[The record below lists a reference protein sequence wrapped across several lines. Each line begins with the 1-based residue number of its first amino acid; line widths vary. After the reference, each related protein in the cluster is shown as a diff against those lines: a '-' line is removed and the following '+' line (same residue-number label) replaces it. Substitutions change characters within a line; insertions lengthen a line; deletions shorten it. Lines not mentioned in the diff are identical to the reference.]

1 MSRISAKAPIYVS
14 GPQSEVLREK
24 LLSRKKLLEEKLQE
38 VTNQYVQAA
47 QKRQINAKARMAPIF
62 ALSRKMAKIE
72 LKLQR
77 TKISLLR
84 LEEGKYLKRNIFE
97 KISLAF
103 SQLSYHQQKVVFG
116 VLFLLPWMI
125 GFAIFFAFPL
135 GSTLWWSLNKMT
147 IATGGGYTFEF
158 FGLENYRAL
167 FLSETLG
174 GATISEVLTTSIL
187 DILINL
193 PTIIIFSLFIAV
205 LLNTKFKGHQL
216 VKAIFF
222 IPVVYNMTVINNTL
236 TGTFGRLFDSD
247 LDQTFAL
254 STQFSSFLM
263 QVGIGNGLVSFLTD
277 AVGRIFTIVNMSGI
291 QILIFIAALQSIP
304 VHLYEAAKVEGAT
317 KYEMFWKI
325 TIPMISPMVLTAAV
339 FTIVDNFSTSEII
352 RFMTVNSQGTTMAV
366 NQPGLYS
373 AISVIYFLAN
383 ALIIVLL
390 FLALRKQVFYYD
402 K

>member
-1 MSRISAKAPIYVS
+1 MSKISAKAPIYVS

-277 AVGRIFTIVNMSGI
+277 A
-291 QILIFIAALQSIP
+291 
-304 VHLYEAAKVEGAT
+304 
-317 KYEMFWKI
+317 
-325 TIPMISPMVLTAAV
+325 
-339 FTIVDNFSTSEII
+339 
-352 RFMTVNSQGTTMAV
+352 
-366 NQPGLYS
+366 
-373 AISVIYFLAN
+373 
-383 ALIIVLL
+383 
-390 FLALRKQVFYYD
+390 
-402 K
+402 

>member
-1 MSRISAKAPIYVS
+1 MSRRQEKTPIYLTK
-14 GPQSEVLREK
+14 PQSDVLQQK
-24 LLSRKKLLEEKLQE
+24 LLVKKQKLEAKLQAVSE
-38 VTNQYVQAA
+38 KYVDSVK
-47 QKRQINAKARMAPIF
+47 KRQNNPKLRMAPVF
-62 ALSRKMAKIE
+62 ALSRSMAQTE

-77 TKISLLR
+77 VKIGLLR
-84 LEEGKYLKRNIFE
+84 LSEEKYQKLNLLE
-97 KISLAF
+97 KAKMQF
-103 SQLSYHQQKVVFG
+103 SQLSYQKQKVVFG
-116 VLFLLPWMI
+116 ILFLLPWII
-125 GFAIFFAFPL
+125 GFSIFFAYPL
-135 GSTLWWSLNKMT
+135 GTSLWWSLNKMT
-147 IATGGGYTFEF
+147 IISGGGYTFEF
-158 FGLENYRAL
+158 VGFGNYRDL
-167 FLSETLG
+167 FVSETLA
-174 GATISEVLTTSIL
+174 GATISEVLTSSIIN
-187 DILINL
+187 ILINL
-193 PTIIIFSLFIAV
+193 PTILIFSLFIAV

-247 LDQTFAL
+247 LNQSLAL
-254 STQFSSFLM
+254 SAQFSNFLM
-263 QVGIGNGLVSFLTD
+263 QVGIGGGLVSFLTD

-304 VHLYEAAKVEGAT
+304 AHLYEAARVEGAT

-339 FTIVDNFSTSEII
+339 FTIVDSFASSEII
-352 RFMTVNSQGTTMAV
+352 QFMTVNSQGTTMAV

-383 ALIIVLL
+383 ALIIVMM